1 MAIFERKNPSAKNF
15 GLGSKNLFHAGRL
28 ALREGM
34 ASHASRAAM
43 TDRWSLFAQYAR
55 QELGLRDM
63 RKLTT
68 EHLRQY
74 ADHLHILLDRGEIA
88 ASTAQNRLSTVN
100 RVMEIARGDRAV
112 RLDPVRGAGLPQRSG
127 IAMTDHAMSAADHEK
142 YIASVPPRLAA
153 QLGLQRELGLRF
165 EESCKA
171 SPLVLLAQAEAR
183 GVIRIEDGTK
193 GGRARDIQ
201 ITSERQ
207 LDALREAAAVQGTDR
222 SMIPA
227 DQSYAR
233 YRELC
238 YQQQIRYH
246 SERHAYAQQR
256 YETLAGAA
264 GPVAA
269 GVAHGAAHH
278 AYLAAQLGRSVTEAR
293 EIDRS
298 AREQVAAELG
308 HGRIDVTNSY
318 LG

>member
-1 MAIFERKNPSAKNF
+1 
-15 GLGSKNLFHAGRL
+15 
-28 ALREGM
+28 
-34 ASHASRAAM
+34 M
-43 TDRWSLFAQYAR
+43 TDRWALFAQYAR

-127 IAMTDHAMSAADHEK
+127 IAMADHAMSDADH
-142 YIASVPPRLAA
+142 ANTVVSVPPRLGA
-153 QLGLQRELGLRF
+153 QLGLQRELGMRF
-165 EESCKA
+165 EESCKC
-171 SPLVLLAQAEAR
+171 SPRALLAQAEAR

-193 GGRARDIQ
+193 GGRVRDVP
-201 ITSERQ
+201 ITSETQ
-207 LDALREAAAVQGTDR
+207 IAALRQAAAVQGTDR

-227 DQSYAR
+227 DLSYAE
-233 YRELC
+233 YREQC
-238 YQQQIRYH
+238 YQQQVRYH
-246 SERHAYAQQR
+246 SERHAYAQMR
-256 YETLAGAA
+256 YAALAGAA
-264 GPVAA
+264 CPVAA

-278 AYLAAQLGRSVTEAR
+278 AYLATQLGLSVTEAR
-293 EIDRS
+293 EIDRG
-298 AREQVAAELG
+298 AREQVASELG
-308 HGRIDVTNSY
+308 HGRTDVTNAY